1 MIISRTPYRL
11 SLFGGGADYP
21 SWFVS
26 HETKLISAAMANYC
40 YISVKELPP
49 YFDYV
54 NRVIYSKIESVHT
67 FDEIEHPSV
76 RACLKHLRIPNGIS
90 ITHDGDLPARS
101 GIGSSSSFTVGLINA
116 LQTYLGKPFTADE
129 LAMEAIDIEQNI
141 IGESVGVQDQIMAAY
156 GGIKVL
162 ELSGANTKVRDLKI
176 SDSYVLDLEEHIM
189 LGFSGISRLSEVQA
203 KKQVDSIREGKSV
216 QTLEAM
222 QKITNEALRIF
233 EYESS
238 SSIKDIGLLLQEQ
251 WNYKRTLTD
260 SVSNEHI
267 NSIYDAAIQ
276 AGAYG
281 GKLMGAGGGGF
292 FMFLAPP
299 NAHQRIKDAL
309 KQINVWIP
317 FNFDYEGS
325 KIIMR

>member
-40 YISVKELPP
+40 YISVKQLPP

-54 NRVIYSKIESVHT
+54 NRVIYSKIESVPT

-76 RACLKHLRIPNGIS
+76 RACLKHLQVPNGIS

-116 LQTYLGKPFTADE
+116 LQTYLGKPLTPDE
-129 LAMEAIDIEQNI
+129 LALQAIDIEQNI

-162 ELSGANTKVRDLKI
+162 ELSGANTKVRDLRI
-176 SDSYVLDLEEHIM
+176 PDSYVLDLEEHIL

-203 KKQVDSIREGKSV
+203 KKQVESIKEGKSA

-233 EYESS
+233 EHESS
-238 SSIKDIGLLLQEQ
+238 SAIKDIGLLLQEQ

-260 SVSNEHI
+260 SVSNSDI
-267 NSIYDAAIQ
+267 NSIYDAAIR

-299 NAHQRIKDAL
+299 EAHQKIKDAL

>member
-40 YISVKELPP
+40 YISVKQLPP

-54 NRVIYSKIESVHT
+54 NRVIYSKIESVPT

-76 RACLKHLRIPNGIS
+76 RACLKHLQVPNGIS

-116 LQTYLGKPFTADE
+116 LQTYLSKPLTVHE
-129 LAMEAIDIEQNI
+129 LALQAIDLEQNI

-162 ELSGANTKVRDLKI
+162 ELSGANTKVRDLRI
-176 SDSYVLDLEEHIM
+176 PDS
-189 LGFSGISRLSEVQA
+189 
-203 KKQVDSIREGKSV
+203 
-216 QTLEAM
+216 
-222 QKITNEALRIF
+222 
-233 EYESS
+233 
-238 SSIKDIGLLLQEQ
+238 
-251 WNYKRTLTD
+251 
-260 SVSNEHI
+260 
-267 NSIYDAAIQ
+267 
-276 AGAYG
+276 
-281 GKLMGAGGGGF
+281 
-292 FMFLAPP
+292 
-299 NAHQRIKDAL
+299 
-309 KQINVWIP
+309 
-317 FNFDYEGS
+317 
-325 KIIMR
+325 

>member
-1 MIISRTPYRL
+1 MIITKTPYRL

-21 SWFVS
+21 AWFVS
-26 HETKLISAAMANYC
+26 RETKIVSAAMANYSNL
-40 YISVKELPP
+40 YVKTLPP
-49 YFDYV
+49 FFEYKIRVTY
-54 NRVIYSKIESVHT
+54 NRIENT
-67 FDEIEHPSV
+67 NTIEEIQHPSV
-76 RACLKHLRIPNGIS
+76 RACLQYVGINNGIS
-90 ITHDGDLPARS
+90 IGYDGDLPARS
-101 GIGSSSSFTVGLINA
+101 GIGSSSSFTVGLLNA
-116 LQTYLGKPFTADE
+116 LYAYKGITKNSFE
-129 LAMEAIDIEQNI
+129 LATEAINVEQNI

-156 GGIKVL
+156 GGIKVI
-162 ELSGANTKVRDLKI
+162 ELSGANIKVRNLKI
-176 SDSYVLDLEEHIM
+176 PDSYVDEFESHIM

-203 KKQVDSIREGKSV
+203 KKQVDSIKEGKSV

-222 QKITNEALRIF
+222 QKLTYEALRIF
-233 EYESS
+233 EHESS
-238 SSIKDIGLLLQEQ
+238 SAIKDIGLLLQEQ

-260 SVSNEHI
+260 SVSNSDI
-267 NSIYDAAIQ
+267 NSIYDAAIN

-299 NAHQRIKDAL
+299 EMHQNIKDKL

-317 FNFDYEGS
+317 FKFDFEGS

>member
-1 MIISRTPYRL
+1 MIISKTPYRL

-40 YISVKELPP
+40 YISVKQLPP

-54 NRVIYSKIESVHT
+54 NRVIYSKIESVRT

-76 RACLKHLRIPNGIS
+76 RACLKHLQVPNGIS

-116 LQTYLGKPFTADE
+116 LQTYLGKSLTVHE
-129 LAMEAIDIEQNI
+129 LALHAIDIEQNI

-203 KKQVDSIREGKSV
+203 KKQVDSIKEGKST

-222 QKITNEALRIF
+222 QQLTNEALRVF
-233 EYESS
+233 EHESS
-238 SSIKDIGLLLQEQ
+238 SAIKDIGLLLQEQ
-251 WNYKRTLTD
+251 WNYKKTLTD
-260 SVSNEHI
+260 SVANSDI
-267 NSIYDAAIQ
+267 NSIYDTAIQ

-299 NAHQRIKDAL
+299 DAHQSIKDAL

>member
-1 MIISRTPYRL
+1 MIISKTPYRL

-21 SWFVS
+21 AWFQS
-26 HETKLISAAMANYC
+26 RETKIISAAMANYSHL
-40 YISVKELPP
+40 YVKSLPP
-49 YFDYV
+49 FFEYKYRITYNQIENV
-54 NRVIYSKIESVHT
+54 NSIE
-67 FDEIEHPSV
+67 EIQHPSV
-76 RACLKHLRIPNGIS
+76 RACLQYLGINDGLS
-90 ITHDGDLPARS
+90 IGYDGGLPARS
-101 GIGSSSSFTVGLINA
+101 GIGSSSSFTVGLLNA
-116 LQTYLGKPFTADE
+116 LYTFKGIKKNSYE
-129 LAMEAIDIEQNI
+129 LAMEAINVEQNI
-141 IGESVGVQDQIMAAY
+141 IGESVGVQDQFMSAH

-162 ELSGANTKVRDLKI
+162 ELSGANIKVRDLRI
-176 SDSYVLDLEEHIM
+176 PDSYALELEEHIM

-203 KKQVDSIREGKSV
+203 KKQVDSIKEGKSV

-222 QKITNEALRIF
+222 QKLTNEALKVF
-233 EYESS
+233 EQESN

-260 SVSNEHI
+260 SVSSDNI

-299 NAHQRIKDAL
+299 ESHQKIKDSL

>member
-26 HETKLISAAMANYC
+26 HETKLISAAMAKYC
-40 YISVKELPP
+40 YISVKHLPP

-54 NRVIYSKIESVHT
+54 NRVIYSKIESVPT

-76 RACLKHLRIPNGIS
+76 RACLKHLQVPNGIS

-116 LQTYLGKPFTADE
+116 LQTYLGKPLTVHE
-129 LAMEAIDIEQNI
+129 LALQAIDIEQNI
-141 IGESVGVQDQIMAAY
+141 IGESVGVQDEIMAAY

-162 ELSGANTKVRDLKI
+162 ELSGANTKIRDLRI
-176 SDSYVLDLEEHIM
+176 PDSYVLDLEEHIM

-203 KKQVDSIREGKSV
+203 KKQVDSIKEGKST

-222 QKITNEALRIF
+222 QQLTNEALRVF
-233 EYESS
+233 EHESS
-238 SSIKDIGLLLQEQ
+238 SSIRDIGLLLQEQ
-251 WNYKRTLTD
+251 WNYKKTLTD
-260 SVSNEHI
+260 SVANSDI

-299 NAHQRIKDAL
+299 DAHQKIKDAL

>member
-54 NRVIYSKIESVHT
+54 NRVIYSKIESVPT

-76 RACLKHLRIPNGIS
+76 RACLKHLQVPNGIS

-116 LQTYLGKPFTADE
+116 LQTYLGKPLTVHE
-129 LAMEAIDIEQNI
+129 LALQAIDIEQNI

-176 SDSYVLDLEEHIM
+176 PDSYVLDLEEHIM

-203 KKQVDSIREGKSV
+203 KKQVDSIKEGKSV

-222 QKITNEALRIF
+222 QKLTNEALRIF
-233 EYESS
+233 EHESS
-238 SSIKDIGLLLQEQ
+238 SAIKDIGLLLQEQ
-251 WNYKRTLTD
+251 WNYKKTLTD
-260 SVSNEHI
+260 SVSNSDI
-267 NSIYDAAIQ
+267 NSIYDAAIK

-299 NAHQRIKDAL
+299 EVHQKIKDAL

-317 FNFDYEGS
+317 FSFDYEGS

>member
-1 MIISRTPYRL
+1 MIVSKTPYRL

-21 SWFVS
+21 AWFQS
-26 HETKLISAAMANYC
+26 RETKIISAAMANYSHL
-40 YISVKELPP
+40 YVKDLPP
-49 YFDYV
+49 FFDYKFRITYNQIENV
-54 NRVIYSKIESVHT
+54 NSV
-67 FDEIEHPSV
+67 DEIQHPSV
-76 RACLKHLRIPNGIS
+76 RACLQYLGLNNGLS
-90 ITHDGDLPARS
+90 IGYDGGLPARS
-101 GIGSSSSFTVGLINA
+101 GIGSSSSFTVGLLNA
-116 LQTYLGKPFTADE
+116 LYAFKGVKKNSYE
-129 LAMEAIDIEQNI
+129 LAMEAINVEQNI
-141 IGESVGVQDQIMAAY
+141 IGESVGVQDQFMSAY

-162 ELSGANTKVRDLKI
+162 ELSGANIKIRDLKI
-176 SDSYVLDLEEHIM
+176 PDSYVLDLEEHIM

-203 KKQVDSIREGKSV
+203 KKQVDSIKEGKSV

-222 QKITNEALRIF
+222 QNLTNEALRIF
-233 EYESS
+233 EHKSS

-260 SVSNEHI
+260 SVSNDDI
-267 NSIYDAAIQ
+267 NSTYDAAIR

-299 NAHQRIKDAL
+299 DAHQKIKDAL

-317 FNFDYEGS
+317 FNFDFEGS

>member
-54 NRVIYSKIESVHT
+54 NRVIYSKIESVPT

-76 RACLKHLRIPNGIS
+76 RACLKHLQVPNGIS

-116 LQTYLGKPFTADE
+116 LQTYLGKPLTVHE
-129 LAMEAIDIEQNI
+129 LALQAIDIEQNI

-162 ELSGANTKVRDLKI
+162 ELSGANTKVRDLRI
-176 SDSYVLDLEEHIM
+176 TDSYTLELEEHIM

-203 KKQVDSIREGKSV
+203 KKQVDSIKEGKSV

-222 QKITNEALRIF
+222 QKLTNEALRIF
-233 EYESS
+233 EHESS
-238 SSIKDIGLLLQEQ
+238 SAIKDIGLLLQEQ
-251 WNYKRTLTD
+251 WNYKKTLTD
-260 SVSNEHI
+260 SVSNSDI
-267 NSIYDAAIQ
+267 NSIYDAAIK

-299 NAHQRIKDAL
+299 EVHQKIKDAL

-317 FNFDYEGS
+317 FSFDYEGS

>member
-1 MIISRTPYRL
+1 MIITKTPYRL

-21 SWFVS
+21 AWFVS
-26 HETKLISAAMANYC
+26 RETKIVSAAMANYSNL
-40 YISVKELPP
+40 YVRTLPP
-49 YFDYV
+49 FFEYKIRVTY
-54 NRVIYSKIESVHT
+54 NRIENT
-67 FDEIEHPSV
+67 NTIEEIQHPSV
-76 RACLKHLRIPNGIS
+76 RACLQYVGINNGIS
-90 ITHDGDLPARS
+90 IGYDGDLPARS
-101 GIGSSSSFTVGLINA
+101 GIGSSSSFTVGLLNA
-116 LQTYLGKPFTADE
+116 LYAYKGITKNSFE
-129 LAMEAIDIEQNI
+129 LATEAINVEQNI

-156 GGIKVL
+156 GGIKVI
-162 ELSGANTKVRDLKI
+162 ELSGANIKVRNLKI
-176 SDSYVLDLEEHIM
+176 PDSYVDEFESHIM

-203 KKQVDSIREGKSV
+203 KKQVDSIKEGKSV

-222 QKITNEALRIF
+222 QKLTYEALRIF
-233 EYESS
+233 EHESS
-238 SSIKDIGLLLQEQ
+238 SAIKDIGLLLQEQ

-260 SVSNEHI
+260 SVSNNDI
-267 NSIYDAAIQ
+267 NSIYDAAIN

-299 NAHQRIKDAL
+299 DAHQKIKDAL

>member
-1 MIISRTPYRL
+1 MIISKTPYRL

-26 HETKLISAAMANYC
+26 NQTKLISAAMANYC
-40 YISVKELPP
+40 YISVKQLPP
-49 YFDYV
+49 YFDYM
-54 NRVIYSKIESVHT
+54 NRVIYSKIESVRT

-76 RACLKHLRIPNGIS
+76 RACLKYLQVPNGIS

-116 LQTYLGKPFTADE
+116 LQTYLDKSLTVHE
-129 LAMEAIDIEQNI
+129 LALQAIDVEQNI

-162 ELSGANTKVRDLKI
+162 ELSGANIKVRELRI
-176 SDSYVLDLEEHIM
+176 PDSYVEDLEEHIM

-203 KKQVDSIREGKSV
+203 KKQVDSIKEGKSV

-222 QKITNEALRIF
+222 QKLTNEALRIF
-233 EYESS
+233 EHESS
-238 SSIKDIGLLLQEQ
+238 SAIKDIGLLLQEQ

-260 SVSNEHI
+260 SVANSDI

-299 NAHQRIKDAL
+299 DAHQKIKDAL

>member
-1 MIISRTPYRL
+1 MIISKTPYRL

-21 SWFVS
+21 SWFTS
-26 HETKLISAAMANYC
+26 NETKLVSAAMANYC

-54 NRVIYSKIESVHT
+54 NRVIYSKIESVRT

-76 RACLKHLRIPNGIS
+76 RACLQYLQVPNGIS
-90 ITHDGDLPARS
+90 ISHDGDLPARS

-116 LQTYLGKPFTADE
+116 LQVYLNRYQLSQFD
-129 LAMEAIDIEQNI
+129 LAMEAINIEQNV

-156 GGIKVL
+156 GGIKVI
-162 ELSGANTKVRDLKI
+162 ELSGANMKVRDLRMR
-176 SDSYVLDLEEHIM
+176 DSYTEDLESHIM

-203 KKQVDSIREGKSV
+203 KKQVDSIKEGKSNRV
-216 QTLEAM
+216 LLEM
-222 QKITNEALRIF
+222 QELTRFAIEAF
-233 EYESS
+233 ETHSS
-238 SSIKDIGLLLQEQ
+238 FSEIGLFLQQQ
-251 WNYKRTLTD
+251 WELKRTLTD
-260 SVSNEHI
+260 SVSSDHI
-267 NSIYDAAIQ
+267 NSIYTDAIK

-299 NAHQRIKDAL
+299 DAHQRIKEAL

-317 FNFDYEGS
+317 FKFDYEGS